1 MIQEDDKIG
10 ADDGLSEFSVLQWLK
25 KRHLLQDDRIQL
37 KDQIEFAK
45 KLFYSWDDDGSGVL
59 EIDEIWEP
67 LIALGLAPGKEFVF
81 QLIKSLDPKFLKYE
95 SCGELGENGDSSTSK
110 ELSVTLRDFL
120 KIFRSDRLK

>member
-1 MIQEDDKIG
+1 MLQKDDKLNN
-10 ADDGLSEFSVLQWLK
+10 DDGLSEFPVLQWLK
-25 KRHLLQDDRIQL
+25 KRKFLKEDRIQL

-59 EIDEIWEP
+59 EIDEISEP

-95 SCGELGENGDSSTSK
+95 FYEDAEGNGDSAN